1 MKIALVHDYLI
12 QYGGGE
18 KVLEAL
24 CEIFPDAPIF
34 TLLYGEKETF
44 GAFAGKK
51 IHTSF
56 LQKTPFA
63 KKHHRFFPALMPF
76 AVEQFDLSG
85 FDLVI
90 SDSASFAKGVITS
103 PKAVHVCYCHT
114 PTRFAWDDSQRYI
127 ESFGH
132 RRLITGLIPFFM
144 NYIRIWDRHAADR
157 VDWFLANSD
166 CVAKRI
172 AKYYRRPS
180 KVIYPPVD
188 AKEIATRVS
197 TSPRLRGASEISAAG
212 QDFKN
217 RNGKY
222 FLMVGR
228 FLPYKR
234 FDLAITAFNELGLP
248 LKIIGGGPE
257 KSRLE
262 KIAKPNIEFFDFVI
276 DKNRLF
282 EYYKN
287 CEALIFPQEED
298 LGITAVEAMAAGK
311 PVIAYRAGGA
321 LETVVEGKTGVFFGE
336 QTPESLIEAVKK
348 FKPENFDAKLIQ
360 SHALK
365 FDKENFKKEILRFIE
380 KIRATNN

>member
-18 KVLEAL
+18 RVLEAL

-56 LQKTPFA
+56 LQKTPFV

-85 FDLVI
+85 YDLII
-90 SDSASFAKGVITS
+90 SDSASFAKGVVTPSRSAHI
-103 PKAVHVCYCHT
+103 CYCHT

-127 ESFGH
+127 ETFGH
-132 RRLITGLIPFFM
+132 HRIITKLIPFFM

-157 VDWFLANSD
+157 VDYFLANSD
-166 CVAKRI
+166 FVGRRI
-172 AKYYRRPS
+172 AKYYRREA
-180 KVIYPPVD
+180 KVLYPPVD
-188 AKEIATRVS
+188 AREITEYAHS
-197 TSPRLRGASEISAAG
+197 NPAAG
-212 QDFKN
+212 RAVEN
-217 RNGKY
+217 NGEKY

-228 FLPYKR
+228 FLPYKQ
-234 FDLAITAFNELGLP
+234 FDLAIAAFNEIGLP
-248 LKIIGGGPE
+248 LKIVGGGPE
-257 KSRLE
+257 KSRLK
-262 KIAKPNIEFFDFVI
+262 KIAKPNIEFYDFVI
-276 DKNRLF
+276 DKKRLF

-298 LGITAVEAMAAGK
+298 FGITAVEAMAAGK
-311 PVIAYRAGGA
+311 PVIAFRGGGA
-321 LETVVEGKTGVFFGE
+321 LETVIENKTGIFFNE

-348 FKPENFDAKLIQ
+348 FQPENFDAKFIQ
-360 SHALK
+360 KHALK
-365 FDKENFKKEILRFIE
+365 FDKSNFKKEIIKFIE
-380 KIRATNN
+380 KIARDNNQ

>member
-18 KVLEAL
+18 RVLEAL

-56 LQKTPFA
+56 LQKTPFV

-85 FDLVI
+85 YDLII
-90 SDSASFAKGVITS
+90 SDSASFAKGVVTPSRSAHI
-103 PKAVHVCYCHT
+103 CYCHT

-127 ESFGH
+127 ETFGH
-132 RRLITGLIPFFM
+132 YRIITKLIPFFM

-157 VDWFLANSD
+157 VDYFLANSD
-166 CVAKRI
+166 FVGRRI
-172 AKYYRRPS
+172 AKYYRREA
-180 KVIYPPVD
+180 KVLYPPVD
-188 AKEIATRVS
+188 AREIIAYANS
-197 TSPRLRGASEISAAG
+197 NPAAG
-212 QDFKN
+212 RAVEN
-217 RNGKY
+217 HGEKY

-228 FLPYKR
+228 FLPYKQ
-234 FDLAITAFNELGLP
+234 FDLAIAAFNEIGLP
-248 LKIIGGGPE
+248 LKIVGGGPE
-257 KSRLE
+257 KSRLK
-262 KIAKPNIEFFDFVI
+262 KIAKPNIEFYDFVI
-276 DKNRLF
+276 DKKRLF

-298 LGITAVEAMAAGK
+298 FGITAVEAMAAGK
-311 PVIAYRAGGA
+311 PVIAFRGGGA
-321 LETVVEGKTGVFFGE
+321 LETVIENKTGIFFNE
-336 QTPESLIEAVKK
+336 QTPESLIEAVKN
-348 FKPENFDAKLIQ
+348 FRPENFDAKFIQ
-360 SHALK
+360 KHALK
-365 FDKENFKKEILRFIE
+365 FDKSNFKKEIIKFIE
-380 KIRATNN
+380 KIARDNNQ

>member
-1 MKIALVHDYLI
+1 MKVALVHDYLI

-24 CEIFPDAPIF
+24 CELFPDAPVF
-34 TLLYGEKETF
+34 TILYGEKETF
-44 GAFAGKK
+44 GAFRGRD
-51 IHTSF
+51 IRVSF
-56 LQKTPFA
+56 LQKMPFA

-85 FDLVI
+85 FDLVF
-90 SDSASFAKGVITS
+90 SDSASFAKGVITA
-103 PKAVHVCYCHT
+103 PNAVHVCYCHT

-127 ESFGH
+127 ETFGH
-132 RRLITGLIPFFM
+132 GRLITKLIPFFM

-172 AKYYRRPS
+172 AKYYRRTA

-188 AKEIATRVS
+188 AKEIAGYVN
-197 TSPRLRGASEISAAG
+197 AA
-212 QDFKN
+212 KN
-217 RNGKY
+217 TAGGKKEKY

-234 FDLAITAFNELGLP
+234 FDLAITAFNELGLT
-248 LKIIGGGPE
+248 LKIVGGGPE

-282 EYYKN
+282 EYYN
-287 CEALIFPQEED
+287 DCEALIFPQEED
-298 LGITAVEAMAAGK
+298 LGITAIEAMAAGK

-321 LETVVEGKTGVFFGE
+321 LETVIEGKTGIFFNE
-336 QTPESLIEAVKK
+336 QTSESLIEAVKK
-348 FKPENFDAKLIQ
+348 FRPENFDAKSIQ
-360 SHALK
+360 NHSLK
-365 FDKENFKKEILRFIE
+365 FDKENFKKEILKFFKNLNLE
-380 KIRATNN
+380 F

>member
-44 GAFAGKK
+44 GAFSGKK

-132 RRLITGLIPFFM
+132 RRLITWLIPFFM
-144 NYIRIWDRHAADR
+144 NYIRIWDRHAADG
-157 VDWFLANSD
+157 VDYFLANSD

-180 KVIYPPVD
+180 KVVYPPVD
-188 AKEIATRVS
+188 AKEIAARVD
-197 TSPRLRGASEISAAG
+197 AAENAVG
-212 QDFKN
+212 NKKE
-217 RNGKY
+217 KY

-234 FDLAITAFNELGLP
+234 FDLAITAFNKLGLP

-257 KSRLE
+257 KSRLK
-262 KIAKPNIEFFDFVI
+262 KIAEPNIEFFDFVI
-276 DKNRLF
+276 DKKRLF
-282 EYYKN
+282 DYYDN

-321 LETVVEGKTGVFFGE
+321 LETVIEGKTGIFFNE
-336 QTPESLIEAVKK
+336 QTPESLIKAVKK

-360 SHALK
+360 KHALK
-365 FDKENFKKEILRFIE
+365 FDKGNFKKEIVNFLKNLNLEF
-380 KIRATNN
+380 